1 MATGEIVVIPCWFV
15 WSRKMDSKWKCF
27 ADGARDWGKTESGER
42 ENRGLNLRD
51 LQSSDSSQ

>member
-1 MATGEIVVIPCWFV
+1 
-15 WSRKMDSKWKCF
+15 MDSKWKCF